1 MRKTE
6 TPQPLSNQEAIN
18 AVQSKVLSRLKQ
30 ELSFVSGFKN
40 MDTQQSQTEK
50 DIEQ

>member
-1 MRKTE
+1 MSKKQEVAKTPE
-6 TPQPLSNQEAIN
+6 AKQEVIN

-40 MDTQQSQTEK
+40 MD
-50 DIEQ
+50 

>member
-1 MRKTE
+1 MSSANKKTQ
-6 TPQPLSNQEAIN
+6 TPEAKQEVIN

-40 MDTQQSQTEK
+40 MD
-50 DIEQ
+50 